1 MPYMKRLTIDTQS
14 DGDSFTERKLFD
26 YPCELPRIDTR
37 YETLPYSFA
46 TMNLLD
52 VPGQERVGRG
62 FQWIATMDVNG
73 RTPSKI
79 FYAGHNCSIGEPQFV
94 PAAETAA
101 EGQGYIM
108 AVIGRHE
115 QMRSELLILDA
126 SDINATPVATIAL
139 PFRLR
144 STGHGYWYG
153 SRQLRGET
161 NILGAC

>member
-1 MPYMKRLTIDTQS
+1 
-14 DGDSFTERKLFD
+14 
-26 YPCELPRIDTR
+26 
-37 YETLPYSFA
+37 
-46 TMNLLD
+46 
-52 VPGQERVGRG
+52 
-62 FQWIATMDVNG
+62 
-73 RTPSKI
+73 
-79 FYAGHNCSIGEPQFV
+79 
-94 PAAETAA
+94 
-101 EGQGYIM
+101 M